1 MFARKLGLFA
11 TAMMALSIASMFAG
25 TPANAQTQ
33 PAPAPTPMQLPDL
46 PGLHELLQ
54 GANFP
59 LAVPVPEKPDPD
71 RLYKEAIQIIAKQH
85 IALAGFVPNQMGV
98 PQFIGGFFGARPAP
112 RKTKM
117 QEFLDKWEKPPFELK
132 TLEDADKAIKQALDS
147 LDFRFDSYLVP
158 KDVKLEDKR
167 IDNTNVGIGIIIKLE
182 GMQEMLKGLPKDATE
197 EQVDKVLVIS
207 DEHFIKVTPVR
218 EAPAAK
224 AGMLD
229 GDIIKEVGGKTVN
242 GRTYTDVLKSIKG
255 KKGTKV
261 DITVERVENGAKVLK
276 KLTITRDDYEVPVV
290 TLKDLG
296 DGVWHL
302 YLETFAARNAAK
314 DVKNALDEVVKKG
327 GKMLIFDLRDNGG
340 GLVDQA
346 IDIASFM
353 MPEGTIVTQQHRLFG
368 SAGVVES
375 QSHVTTQVMVETH
388 PQSNGILPVVKPRYL
403 AVPPEMPIV
412 VLVNE
417 WSASASE
424 LVSGALKFNKRVKL
438 VGVRTFGKG
447 VGQALLDLP
456 YGRRLHVT
464 SFYFLPANKF
474 TDWIGIDVDVEVK
487 LEKPEE
493 GKPPKDNQ
501 LETAVKVVKE
511 MYEAGVKERA
521 EEAKSNEAIIAKHKE
536 QWKEIQR
543 KRKEAEEK
551 AVKEKE
557 AKEKAEKDKA
567 ANPNEAKPGE
577 AKPANPGE
585 AKPSEAKPE
594 GNGSAKPGDARPEAP
609 AGATPGE
616 TKPSTP
622 ATTPG
627 DSKKNPADGPGVKPM
642 PSDGNPLDQPG
653 FVPGT

>member
-1 MFARKLGLFA
+1 MFARKLGLAA
-11 TAMMALSIASMFAG
+11 TAVLALTFACAALN
-25 TPANAQTQ
+25 TPVQAQTQ
-33 PAPAPTPMQLPDL
+33 LGPTPTQLPDV
-46 PGLHELLQ
+46 PSLHEMLQ
-54 GANFP
+54 GMNFP
-59 LAVPVPEKPDPD
+59 LALPVPEKADPM
-71 RLYKEAIQIIAKQH
+71 RLYKEGIETIARQH
-85 IALAGFVPNQMGV
+85 IALAGYEPVGMGGMV
-98 PQFIGGFFGARPAP
+98 SGFFGRPAP

-117 QEFLDKWEKPPFELK
+117 QAFIDKWSTPPFELK
-132 TLEDADKAIKQALDS
+132 TLDDADKAIKMALES

-182 GMQEMLKGLPKDATE
+182 GMQELLKNLPKDATE
-197 EQVDKVLVIS
+197 EMVDKALVIS
-207 DEHFIKVTPVR
+207 DEHYIKVTPVR
-218 EAPAAK
+218 DAPAAK
-224 AGMLD
+224 AGMKD
-229 GDIIKEVGGKTVN
+229 GDVIKEVAGKSVN
-242 GRTYTDVLKSIKG
+242 GRTYNDVLKGIKG

-261 DITVERVENGAKVLK
+261 DITVEREENGAKVLK

-290 TLKDLG
+290 TLKHLG

-302 YLETFAARNAAK
+302 HLETFAARNAAK
-314 DVKNALDEVVKKG
+314 DVKNALDEVMKQG

-353 MPEGTIVTQQHRLFG
+353 IPEGTIVTQQHRLFG
-368 SAGVVES
+368 SAAVVES
-375 QSHVTTQVMVETH
+375 QSHVTTQVMLETH
-388 PQSNGILPVVKPRYL
+388 PQPSGILPVVKPRYL
-403 AVPPEMPIV
+403 AVPPELPIV

-487 LEKPEE
+487 AEIPEE
-493 GKPPKDNQ
+493 GKPFKDNQ
-501 LETAVKVVKE
+501 LEAAVKVVKE
-511 MYEAGVKERA
+511 MYENGIKERA
-521 EEAKSNEAIIAKHKE
+521 EEAKKNEAVIAKHKE
-536 QWKEIQR
+536 EWKKIQQR
-543 KRKEAEEK
+543 RKEAEEK
-551 AVKEKE
+551 A
-557 AKEKAEKDKA
+557 AKEKAEKEKA
-567 ANPNEAKPGE
+567 GQDGKSGQPGDAKPAQPGDANKPAQPNEAKPGE
-577 AKPANPGE
+577 AKPAGDGKENPAD
-585 AKPSEAKPE
+585 AKPA
-594 GNGSAKPGDARPEAP
+594 AP
-609 AGATPGE
+609 AGANPGE

-627 DSKKNPADGPGVKPM
+627 DSKPGAHPADSKPRPADGNPAD
-642 PSDGNPLDQPG
+642 
-653 FVPGT
+653 VPGLMNP

>member
-1 MFARKLGLFA
+1 MFARKLSLIA
-11 TAMMALSIASMFAG
+11 LTMLALSIASMFAG
-25 TPANAQTQ
+25 TPASAQTQ

-59 LAVPVPEKPDPD
+59 LAVPVPEKPDPE
-71 RLYKEAIQIIAKQH
+71 RLYKEAIQTIAKQH
-85 IALAGFVPNQMGV
+85 IALAGFMPRPAGV

-112 RKTKM
+112 PKTKM
-117 QEFLDKWEKPPFELK
+117 QDFLDKWEKPPFELK
-132 TLEDADKAIKQALDS
+132 TLEDADKAIKQALES

-182 GMQEMLKGLPKDATE
+182 GMQDLLKGLPKDATE

-242 GRTYTDVLKSIKG
+242 GRTYTEVLKSIKG

-327 GKMLIFDLRDNGG
+327 GKMLIFDLRENGG

-353 MPEGTIVTQQHRLFG
+353 LPEGTIVSQQHRLFG

-412 VLVNE
+412 VLVDNG
-417 WSASASE
+417 SASASE

-487 LEKPEE
+487 WEKPEE
-493 GKPPKDNQ
+493 GKPKDNQ
-501 LETAVKVVKE
+501 LEAAVKVVKE

-521 EEAKSNEAIIAKHKE
+521 EEAKNNEAIIAKHKE
-536 QWKEIQR
+536 EWKEIQR
-543 KRKEAEEK
+543 KRKEFEAK
-551 AVKEKE
+551 AKEKE
-557 AKEKAEKDKA
+557 EKEKAGQT
-567 ANPNEAKPGE
+567 ANPSSNEAKPGE
-577 AKPANPGE
+577 AKP
-585 AKPSEAKPE
+585 E
-594 GNGSAKPGDARPEAP
+594 GNGNAKPADSKPEAP

-616 TKPSTP
+616 AKPTTP
-622 ATTPG
+622 ATAPG
-627 DSKKNPADGPGVKPM
+627 DSKKNPADGPGAKPM
-642 PSDGNPLDQPG
+642 PADGNPLDQPG